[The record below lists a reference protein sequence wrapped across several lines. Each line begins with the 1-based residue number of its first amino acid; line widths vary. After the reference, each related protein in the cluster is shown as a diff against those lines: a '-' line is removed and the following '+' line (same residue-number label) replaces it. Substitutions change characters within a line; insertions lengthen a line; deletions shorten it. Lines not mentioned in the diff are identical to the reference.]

1 MFTDLSVVTVVVMSP
16 QWLVCGV
23 DRYPFSVPN
32 APKAGE
38 RLIAQDTIDKYGTH
52 IEFRPLLGHSSQS

>member
-1 MFTDLSVVTVVVMSP
+1 MFTDLSVVTVVLMSP

-32 APKAGE
+32 PPKAGE
-38 RLIAQDTIDKYGTH
+38 RLIAQYAINEYGAH
-52 IEFRPLLGHSSQS
+52 VKF